1 MYNNDDIQA
10 MIDRVNND
18 GTNETIIDIISAAR
32 KYNGGSVYDQDAIR
46 EVLRSGYVDN
56 FDRYD
61 SDVCE
66 QFIRAYE
73 EVYCLPF

>member
-10 MIDRVNND
+10 MIDKVNND
-18 GTNETIIDIISAAR
+18 GIQ
-32 KYNGGSVYDQDAIR
+32 DQIVNCIVFGHDRASIR
-46 EVLRSGYVDN
+46 RVLHEGFVEA

-66 QFIRAYE
+66 KFIRAYE
-73 EVYCLPF
+73 KIYC